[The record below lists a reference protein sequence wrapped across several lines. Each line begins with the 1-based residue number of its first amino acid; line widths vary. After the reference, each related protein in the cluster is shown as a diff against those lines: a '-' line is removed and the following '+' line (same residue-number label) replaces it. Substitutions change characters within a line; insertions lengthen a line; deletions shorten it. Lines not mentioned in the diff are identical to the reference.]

1 MKITFLATLIVGFS
15 LLSSCGSSGSASN
28 RADDLCSCAQEAG
41 IDFNGITSERD
52 LNRLARKMENL
63 PEKEMKKAGKCIVDV
78 LKGIQKDVKE
88 MNDSEKSA
96 YIRSFAKATIDT
108 DCVIDGMEDF
118 KYDEF
123 ENLLDLGIDGLED
136 ELERN

>member
-1 MKITFLATLIVGFS
+1 MKVTFLATLFIGFS
-15 LLSSCGSSGSASN
+15 LLSSCGSSGSAGN
-28 RADDLCSCAQEAG
+28 RADDLCSCAQESG

-52 LNRLARKMENL
+52 LERLARKMERL
-63 PEKEMKKAGKCIVDV
+63 PEKDMKKAGKCVVDV

-96 YIRSFAKATIDT
+96 YIRNFSKASIDT
-108 DCVIDGMEDF
+108 DCVVDAMEDF

-123 ENLLDLGIDGLED
+123 EKLLELGIDELED
-136 ELERN
+136 ELVRD